1 MHRLKIYFF
10 TIIVLIIYNSTF
22 AQDIVRTINWYES
35 DKNDIP
41 KFSNSYV
48 INKKTGIP
56 YYYEAIPIG
65 NISKAKINL
74 VIEKTSSLSTFNSD
88 INNNTNRDFNFEYT
102 ISRSNN
108 QNILQIKINPVRR
121 GNAGI
126 EKLDAFRINI
136 SPSISYA
143 KRSVAITNSVLAS
156 GKWYKIAVSNN
167 GIYKISYDK
176 LLELGFSDPSKVSLY
191 GSGGKQLSF
200 YYSTN
205 VKSDLDEI
213 PINFYKG
220 TDNIFNSGDFIY
232 FYATGPQH
240 WEYDITDNIFKKIK
254 HHYSNRSYY
263 FITDKFGSAK
273 TITQKT
279 SPGSANK
286 NSDKHL
292 WYISHEVQDTN
303 LLMSGRS
310 WYGEKFDI
318 QTSRTFDFS
327 FPNSI
332 AGENSVANITAMT
345 QSKAS
350 SSYTI
355 TINGTSKNLTIRK
368 TDFSNYE
375 KGVERKTMFAF
386 NQPGDKVSVNV
397 TYNKPFPSSIGWL
410 DYIDINRWC
419 KISYTG
425 TPIEFTDPS
434 VAGAGNI
441 TRYAVSTS
449 SSDIKIWDI
458 TDINSTQEM
467 LLTNGSSSVSFTDNS
482 NTIRSYIAFNISD
495 ASDPLFIGDVAN
507 QNLHADSSA
516 ELIII
521 TTNTLYS
528 QAMKLAEFHKNK
540 DNISYKIFTTEP
552 IYNEY
557 SSGSPDVCAIRNFLG
572 HMYNQ
577 PGSNLKYLLFL
588 GDGTYNNSPG
598 WITKNDLLLCY
609 QSEESLVETGSY
621 VSDDFFGL
629 LDEGEG
635 EGKGLIDIGIGR
647 IPVRTSAGAD
657 IVYNKIV
664 RYYDNKDCGI
674 WQNRITFI
682 GDDGDNNTHVTDA
695 EKLSNQVNTNQPD
708 ITTDKIYLD
717 SYVMEKKDVEL
728 YPDVNKAINN
738 AVKQGSLIMNYSGH
752 GSPSQ
757 LAHEYVITRQ
767 EIDSWDNKNLPV
779 FVTATCSFSKW
790 DNNYTSAGEYILLKK
805 DFGGIALFSTTR
817 IVYAGPNFTLN
828 KNFYNNFKNRGADG
842 KYIRMGDV
850 IKQTKIAMPND
861 DNKRNFSLLGD
872 PLLRLALP
880 ENDITIDKVTKNGS
894 FKADTLKAFDKITV
908 KGSIRNGSGLM
919 SDFSGDV
926 WCTVYDKETKE
937 RTLANKGGTPFE
949 FESWKNIIFQG
960 KASASKGI
968 FTIDFIVPKDI
979 SYKYGPG
986 KITVFACNNSTSAS
1000 GYKSI
1005 IVGGTGNNKIT
1016 DSYGPT
1022 IELFMNNSEFV
1033 EGGMTND
1040 SPKLIVEL
1048 KDESGINTMNN
1059 SVGHDITATIDNDD
1073 SKKINLNQFY
1083 NSNSNTY
1090 KSGRAEY
1097 YLEKLENGT
1106 HTIRVKAWDIVNN
1119 SNEAEIEFVVA
1130 NSEEL
1135 AIQHLLNYPNP
1146 FTESTTFYFNH
1157 NRPNTYLEAVIQIFT
1172 VSGKLVKTLTAEF
1185 VTDSF
1190 RSEPIEWDGLDD
1202 FGNKIGRGV
1211 YIYKL
1216 KLRSNSD
1223 KAIEK
1228 IEKLVILK

>member
-1 MHRLKIYFF
+1 MHRLKLYIF

-35 DKNDIP
+35 DNTDIP
-41 KFSNSYV
+41 KFNNSYG
-48 INKKTGIP
+48 INKKTGVP

-65 NISKAKINL
+65 NISKAKIDL
-74 VIEKTSSLSTFNSD
+74 VIEKTSPLSTFNSD
-88 INNNTNRDFNFEYT
+88 ISGNISRSFDFEYD

-108 QNILQIKINPVRR
+108 QNILQIKINPLRR
-121 GNAGI
+121 GNSGL
-126 EKLDAFRINI
+126 EKLDAFRIDI
-136 SPSISYA
+136 SPAVNYS
-143 KRSVAITNSVLAS
+143 KRSVSTSNSVLAS
-156 GKWYKIAVSNN
+156 GKWYKIAVEKN

-176 LLELGFSDPSKVSLY
+176 LVELGFSDPSKISVF
-191 GSGGKQLSF
+191 GNGGKQLSF
-200 YYSTN
+200 FYSTS
-205 VKSDLDEI
+205 VDSDLSEV
-213 PINFYKG
+213 PVSFNKG
-220 TDNIFNSGDFIY
+220 ADNIFNSGDFIY
-232 FYATGPQH
+232 FYATGPVH
-240 WEYDITDNIFKKIK
+240 WEYNITDKIFEKIK

-263 FITDKFGSAK
+263 FITDRFGTAK
-273 TITQKT
+273 QITKKA
-279 SPGSANK
+279 SPGAANRTS
-286 NSDKHL
+286 NKHL
-292 WYISHEVQDTN
+292 WYASHEVQDTN

-310 WYGEKFDI
+310 WYGETFDI
-318 QTSRTFDFS
+318 ETSKNFEFT

-332 AGENSVANITAMT
+332 ASENSHVNFAAMA
-345 QSKAS
+345 QSKAA

-355 TINGTSKNLTIRK
+355 TINGTSKNLTLRK

-375 KGVERKTMFAF
+375 KGVEGKSLFTF
-386 NQPGDKVSVNV
+386 NQSGDKVSVNI

-419 KISYTG
+419 SISYTG
-425 TPIEFTDPS
+425 TTLEFADPS
-434 VAGAGNI
+434 TLGAGNI
-441 TRYAVSTS
+441 TRYTVATN
-449 SSDIKIWDI
+449 SSDIKVWDV
-458 TDINSTQEM
+458 TDINNTQEVE
-467 LLTNGSSSVSFTDNS
+467 LTTGASSVNFSDNS
-482 NTIRSYIAFNISD
+482 NSLRRYVAFNISN
-495 ASDPLFIGDVAN
+495 ASDPVFIGGINN

-521 TTNTLYS
+521 TTNTLYG
-528 QAMKLAEFHKNK
+528 QAQRLAEFHKSK
-540 DNISYKIFTTEP
+540 DNISYKIFTPEP

-577 PGSNLKYLLFL
+577 PESKLKYLLFM
-588 GDGTYNNSPG
+588 GDGTYNNSPD
-598 WITKNDLLLCY
+598 WVSKNNVLLCY
-609 QSEESLVETGSY
+609 QSKESLIETGSY

-629 LDEGEG
+629 LDDGEGEG
-635 EGKGLIDIGIGR
+635 EGLLDIGIGR
-647 IPVRTSAGAD
+647 IPVRKSSGAD

-664 RYYDNKDCGI
+664 KYYENRDCGI

-682 GDDGDNNTHVTDA
+682 GDDGDNNTHVIDA
-695 EKLSNQVNTNQPD
+695 EKLSNLVNTNHPD
-708 ITTDKIYLD
+708 IITDKIYLD
-717 SYVMEKKDVEL
+717 SYIMEKKDVEL

-738 AVKQGSLIMNYSGH
+738 AVKQGSVILNYSGH

-757 LAHEYVITRQ
+757 LAHEYVITRE

-817 IVYAGPNFTLN
+817 IVYSGPNFTLN
-828 KNFYNNFKNRGADG
+828 NNFYKNFKKKDADG

-861 DNKRNFSLLGD
+861 SNKRNFSLLGD

-880 ENDITIDKVTKNGS
+880 ENDITIDEVTKNGS
-894 FKADTLKAFDKITV
+894 LVADTLKAFDKITI
-908 KGSIRNGSGLM
+908 KGSVRNGSGVM

-926 WCTVYDKETKE
+926 WCTVYDKQTKE

-960 KASASKGI
+960 KASVSKGI

-986 KITVFACNNSTSAS
+986 KITAFACNNSTSAS
-1000 GYKSI
+1000 GNKEI
-1005 IVGGTGNNKIT
+1005 VVGGTGTNKIS
-1016 DSYGPT
+1016 DSYGPA
-1022 IELFMNNSEFV
+1022 IDLYMNNSEFV

-1048 KDESGINTMNN
+1048 TDESGINTMNN

-1073 SKKINLNQFY
+1073 SKTINLNQFY

-1146 FTESTTFYFNH
+1146 FTERTTFYFNH
-1157 NRPNTYLEAVIQIFT
+1157 NRPNTYLETVIQVFT